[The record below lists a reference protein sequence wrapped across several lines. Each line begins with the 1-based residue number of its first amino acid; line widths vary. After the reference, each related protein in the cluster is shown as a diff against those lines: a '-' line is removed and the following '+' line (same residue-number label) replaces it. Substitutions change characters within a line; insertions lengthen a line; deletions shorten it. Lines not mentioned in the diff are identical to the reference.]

1 MYLGNLVKFLLL
13 YFFFYFFMSPKF
25 ACILLFLNLL
35 INLQH
40 YGPSP
45 LPAYEPAFDWENE
58 RSMIFG
64 QRISEAPLSQY
75 GLLFYFFSGRKSTA
89 VLKSFYGVDS
99 AYLLL
104 SFYF

>member
-1 MYLGNLVKFLLL
+1 MHATLVFIFLYLVNFPGFHLI
-13 YFFFYFFMSPKF
+13 FF
-25 ACILLFLNLL
+25 LL

-40 YGPSP
+40 FGPSP

-75 GLLFYFFSGRKSTA
+75 APHFFFFSQP
-89 VLKSFYGVDS
+89 
-99 AYLLL
+99 
-104 SFYF
+104 